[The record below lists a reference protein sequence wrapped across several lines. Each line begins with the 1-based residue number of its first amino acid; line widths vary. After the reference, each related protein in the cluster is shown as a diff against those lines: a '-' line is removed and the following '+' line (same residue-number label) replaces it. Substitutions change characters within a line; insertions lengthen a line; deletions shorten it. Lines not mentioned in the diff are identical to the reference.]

1 MEKTVTELRQ
11 IVSQFYKKLHEF
23 SEEEL
28 TASREPGKWS
38 RKEVIGHLIDSAQNN
53 LRRFICGQYENEP
66 PAIIYAQDFWVA
78 ANDYNNMNKEDIIN
92 LWKLINERICAVLQ
106 KMPVENY
113 SRNCNTGKDTVELH
127 SLQWLA
133 ADYNKHLKHHLNQVI
148 PGSFDVVY
156 PSV

>member
-1 MEKTVTELRQ
+1 MEKTIIELTN
-11 IVSQFYKKLHEF
+11 IVAEF
-23 SEEEL
+23 SKKFNDLSDEEL
-28 TASREPGKWS
+28 SAERGAGKWS

-113 SRNCNTGKDTVELH
+113 
-127 SLQWLA
+127 
-133 ADYNKHLKHHLNQVI
+133 
-148 PGSFDVVY
+148 
-156 PSV
+156 